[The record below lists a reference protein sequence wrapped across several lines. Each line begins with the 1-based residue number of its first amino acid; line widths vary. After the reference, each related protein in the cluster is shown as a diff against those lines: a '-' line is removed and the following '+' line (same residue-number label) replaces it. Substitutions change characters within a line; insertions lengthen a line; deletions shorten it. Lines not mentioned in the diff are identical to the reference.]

1 MSVFD
6 ASMPTPVA
14 RQGTSH
20 VSGLSV
26 RVGVVVGAVLIAGTL
41 PPTAAQSQW
50 QPFGDNSFSGSSEP
64 RPGRAN
70 RANRPPP
77 PITGDLLIS
86 RATDQAIG
94 QAILQYEQIVAAG
107 GWSPIPAGP
116 KLKFGSKGKRV
127 ALLRKRLA
135 ASGDYAATGRRAVGF
150 DRGVHDAVV
159 RFQTRHG
166 LTPSGEVNRFTL
178 KALNVSAQ
186 HRLHQLRLNRQRLR
200 RMLARTKG
208 RKYIVVNIPGYELQA
223 VSGGQVQVSSRVV
236 VGKPATPTPEVSA
249 GVRAVNFLP
258 HWHVPQSIARRALIP
273 AVKKDPQYLT
283 KERIRVYTSWG
294 GAEINPAQVNWWA
307 PQGKRYVFRQD
318 PGPQNALGL
327 IRLDMPNRHIVYMHD
342 TPLKKLFR
350 FHLRPYSAGCVRVE
364 RVQDVAAW
372 LMQSQPARVAQMTQ
386 SGQQQTVKLPRP
398 VPVHF
403 MYLSAWASNGGTA
416 NFRIDI
422 YDKDGTAASGARL
435 AKWDSGSR
443 SVAP

>member
-1 MSVFD
+1 MFG
-6 ASMPTPVA
+6 ATMP
-14 RQGTSH
+14 GTLAWEVNSH
-20 VSGLSV
+20 VSGVGV
-26 RVGVVVGAVLIAGTL
+26 RVGVVVSAVLMTGTL
-41 PPTAAQSQW
+41 PPAVVHAQW
-50 QPFGDNSFSGSSEP
+50 QPFGDGSFSGSSEP

-77 PITGDLLIS
+77 PVTQGVLIS
-86 RATDQAIG
+86 RATDQAMG

-107 GWSPIPAGP
+107 GWPSIPAGP

-127 ALLRKRLA
+127 ALLQKRLA
-135 ASGDYAATGRRAVGF
+135 ASGDYAGTGRRAAGF

-178 KALNVSAQ
+178 KALNVSAP
-186 HRLHQLRLNRQRLR
+186 HRLRQLRLNRQRLR
-200 RMLARTKG
+200 KMLARTKG
-208 RKYIVVNIPGYELQA
+208 KKYIVVNIPGYELQA

-236 VGKPATPTPEVSA
+236 VGKPATPTPVVSA

-283 KERIRVYTSWG
+283 KERIRVYASWG
-294 GAEINPAQVNWWA
+294 GSEVNPAQVNWWA

-318 PGPQNALGL
+318 PGPFNALGL

-372 LMQSQPARVAQMTQ
+372 LMKSQPARIAQMTQ
-386 SGQQQTVKLPRP
+386 SGQQQTVKLARP

-403 MYLSAWASNGGTA
+403 IYLSAWASGGGTA

>member
-1 MSVFD
+1 MSVIGVRIALVLGAFL
-6 ASMPTPVA
+6 MV
-14 RQGTSH
+14 
-20 VSGLSV
+20 GL
-26 RVGVVVGAVLIAGTL
+26 AL
-41 PPTAAQSQW
+41 PPAGYAQW
-50 QPFGDNSFSGSSEP
+50 QPFGDNSFSGPSGP
-64 RPGRAN
+64 RQGRAN

-77 PITGDLLIS
+77 PTSQQLLIS
-86 RATDQAIG
+86 RATDQAMG

-107 GWSPIPAGP
+107 GWPAIPAGP
-116 KLKFGSKGKRV
+116 KLKFGSNGKRV
-127 ALLRKRLA
+127 ALLRKRLQ
-135 ASGDYAATGRRAVGF
+135 ASGDYAGTNRRSAGF

-178 KALNVSAQ
+178 KALNVSAK

-208 RKYIVVNIPGYELQA
+208 KKYILVNIPGYELQA
-223 VSGGQVQVSSRVV
+223 VSGGQVKVSSRVV

-258 HWHVPQSIARRALIP
+258 YWHVPQSIARRALIP
-273 AVKKDPQYLT
+273 AVKKNPQYLT
-283 KERIRVYTSWG
+283 KEHIRVYASWG
-294 GAEINPAQVNWWA
+294 GAEVNPAQVNWFA

-318 PGPQNALGL
+318 PGPHNALGL

-372 LMQSQPARVAQMTQ
+372 LMKSQPARVAQMTQ
-386 SGQQQTVKLPRP
+386 SGQPQTVKLARS

-422 YDKDGTAASGARL
+422 YDKDGTAASAARL

-443 SVAP
+443 SIAP